1 MREHGAR
8 LFARNLPYS
17 AWSVTHDGADDNER
31 QSRIE
36 YSKRDKQ
43 VRKKMGQRWS
53 SGWSKNANDGQ
64 PFLDST
70 LFKYEER

>member
-43 VRKKMGQRWS
+43 VRKKDGTEVVERLIEKRDRWLTIS
-53 SGWSKNANDGQ
+53 
-64 PFLDST
+64 
-70 LFKYEER
+70 R